1 MNQNKQVESGRT
13 MVEML
18 GVLAIMGVISMAMI
32 TAYNVAFMRFR
43 MNNLMYEISLR
54 TISYVHQME
63 LAPLAPGSILYS
75 GEFGSVTNGGY
86 PVKARVTNNPNHF
99 EVIVEGV
106 PTDICEQVLRLYTH
120 PLSMRVKNGGV
131 EKGYDRADE
140 NISICGTKKTTDE
153 MIFVFSKMFER
164 N

>member
-1 MNQNKQVESGRT
+1 MNQNKQIESGRT

-18 GVLAIMGVISMAMI
+18 GVLAIMGVITMLMI

-43 MNNLMYEISLR
+43 MNNLIYEISLR

-63 LAPLAPGSILYS
+63 LTPPSSGSILYS

-86 PVKARVTNNPNHF
+86 PAKARVATNSDHF
-99 EVIVEGV
+99 EVIVEAV
-106 PTDICEQVLRLYTH
+106 PRDVCEGVLRLYTH
-120 PLSMRVKNGGV
+120 PLSMRVKNDGV
-131 EKGYDRADE
+131 EREYDRINE
-140 NISICGTKKTTDE
+140 NTSICGMKKTTDE
-153 MIFVFSKMFER
+153 MIFVFSKMFGR